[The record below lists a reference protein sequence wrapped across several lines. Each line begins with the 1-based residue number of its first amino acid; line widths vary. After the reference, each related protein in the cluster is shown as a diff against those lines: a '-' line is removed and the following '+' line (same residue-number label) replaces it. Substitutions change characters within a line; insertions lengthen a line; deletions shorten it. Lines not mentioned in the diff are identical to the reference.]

1 MIKKEVRIKL
11 LELEEFWVHLFRR
24 IPFYKSTSD
33 YKRIKDAEWESF
45 NKYMFMKKLIK
56 ELDK

>member
-11 LELEEFWVHLFRR
+11 LELEGFWVHLFRR

-45 NKYMFMKKLIK
+45 NKYMFIK
-56 ELDK
+56 NY